1 MIGSGGVIMNL
12 KSLIPFAFVMCHTLS
27 LNISIDKTYRRP
39 ENSLEETFVGVPSG
53 ERIAQCL
60 TNDDLKNTAHIKI
73 MKDTAN
79 FELNRRFKVLNW
91 RDGKITLPF
100 YSKAWERIFQT
111 NFTSKAHR
119 SDFARHHWT
128 PYQIILFGSENP
140 LNITSVMQ
148 FCFVLIFTP
157 HKDHLEIF
165 DTAIFAKNGL
175 FVPKETKGSPAN
187 GVIFPWPFSSAANFG
202 FHSLTIKDIYDNS
215 SMYQSFK
222 TRNQP
227 MKLVILIDG
236 NDQMFQTKIVQ
247 TIRND
252 LGNMPICVVAQ
263 LDVRS
268 NVKKSAEYDDSSAL
282 FFYGDDVNASTLAV
296 DTRNEEAMRRKLL
309 MWKEELPFLDTH
321 QTIAFHFTMVN
332 GNEPENSEQIFSDT
346 FPNIQLSTLRLI
358 GGPSIIEVSN
368 QFETES
374 RFDAGPVYAIVGF
387 KKFGCGY
394 SKKEYD
400 LCDLDYFS
408 HNSESSS
415 DESE

>member
-148 FCFVLIFTP
+148 FCFILIFTP

-165 DTAIFAKNGL
+165 DTAVFAKNGL

-187 GVIFPWPFSSAANFG
+187 GVIFPWPF
-202 FHSLTIKDIYDNS
+202 L
-215 SMYQSFK
+215 
-222 TRNQP
+222 QP

-263 LDVRS
+263 LDIRS
-268 NVKKSAEYDDSSAL
+268 NVA

-358 GGPSIIEVSN
+358 GGPSIIGVSN

-374 RFDAGPVYAIVGF
+374 RFDVGPVYAIVGF